1 MPRPACA
8 ENLYLV
14 DQLAIKARRVSD
26 PLARIYKLIA
36 ADGNIPFAQRSA
48 EMQSIGI
55 ELQILMEDWQ
65 NTHKDLQSHKRRHR
79 C

>member
-1 MPRPACA
+1 MPKPPCE

-14 DQLAIKARRVSD
+14 DQLAIKARRLSD
-26 PLARIYKLIA
+26 PLARVYELIA

-48 EMQSIGI
+48 EIKQ
-55 ELQILMEDWQ
+55 LA
-65 NTHKDLQSHKRRHR
+65 TK